1 MPEICTD
8 ESMYSREFITLS
20 LICCPT
26 LCFFSFYTSFLM
38 PATALRHIPMYIGSL
53 VFGAI
58 CYFCLLPKEGAPK
71 NKFVIGFILFL
82 SMICCSSWIMLF
94 ANELLALLDV
104 ISIVIG
110 MSEEATGYTFLA
122 IGNSVPDL
130 MINVAAAKNGD
141 YQAAI
146 TACFA
151 GTIFNILCSFGV
163 AICAS
168 GIGGMAVNGGLK
180 YLFTYSF
187 IVIGVLFIIIKS
199 VIGKYYLGKTTG
211 IILILWY
218 LLFLVVVIWGG
229 IESFNPPWFI
239 KQAFA
244 N

>member
-1 MPEICTD
+1 
-8 ESMYSREFITLS
+8 
-20 LICCPT
+20 
-26 LCFFSFYTSFLM
+26 
-38 PATALRHIPMYIGSL
+38 
-53 VFGAI
+53 
-58 CYFCLLPKEGAPK
+58 
-71 NKFVIGFILFL
+71 
-82 SMICCSSWIMLF
+82 MLF

-141 YQAAI
+141 NQAAI

-199 VIGKYYLGKTTG
+199 VIGKYYLGKATG

-229 IESFNPPWFI
+229 IESFNAPWFI